1 MSEFLAMQKLMKH
14 QGEVVPAFPRQLSRE
29 AHLGIIEEMYKA
41 LLNYS
46 DHVFDLEPILA
57 EEPRHGS
64 LLELLADAQLRKGG
78 GEPEALANQLGNLM
92 ALQGIAATVSG
103 HQGFQQEYSWAKF
116 LSNAYTGKEQTFG
129 YLEQDIM
136 PLKGIIVLEGPDCT
150 GKTTLANH
158 FVDTY
163 GATYIHGTWSEEI
176 EKDNHSILMGQIAL
190 AKHEAE
196 HGGLVVIDRSWI
208 SEFIYA
214 DVFRGGT
221 SWPDLAED
229 AFIELMAADA
239 IYVFC
244 MPFGAKN
251 VAKHKARFLER
262 ANNGGEMYLEMERI
276 VEAYQCFAFGI
287 QHAQDLADDNV
298 PAVDPG
304 PDDNDPDLSVGQ
316 DDGLQEGDEL
326 HIQDFTPFRFDED
339 HRPGLLGK
347 FWPEEDDA
355 LGSLRA
361 CIFDCDI
368 DGDYALLMQRIAEL
382 KGITPTM

>member
-1 MSEFLAMQKLMKH
+1 MSEFNAMKKLLVH
-14 QGEVVPAFPRQLSRE
+14 QGEVAPSFPRPLSKS
-29 AHLGIIEEMYKA
+29 AHLGVIEEMYKA

-46 DHVFDLEPILA
+46 DSVFDLGPILS
-57 EEPRHGS
+57 EEPCHDS
-64 LLELLADAQLRKGG
+64 LLDMLHNADLRTDG
-78 GEPEALANQLGNLM
+78 GEPAALANQLGHLM
-92 ALQGIAATVSG
+92 NLQGIAGTVSAY
-103 HQGFQQEYSWAKF
+103 QGFQQDYSWPKF
-116 LSNAYTGKEQTFG
+116 LSNSYTGKHDTFK

-163 GATYIHGTWSEEI
+163 GAKYIHGTWSEEAEQVQHTI
-176 EKDNHSILMGQIAL
+176 IMEQIA
-190 AKHEAE
+190 EAVIIADA
-196 HGGLVVIDRSWI
+196 GGLVIIDRSWV

-221 SWPDLAED
+221 SWPELAED
-229 AFIELMAADA
+229 GFMELMANDA

-251 VAKHKARFLER
+251 VAKHRERFLER
-262 ANNGGEMYLEMERI
+262 AGNGGEMYLEMEKI
-276 VEAYQCFAFGI
+276 VEAYQCFVFGI
-287 QHAQDLADDNV
+287 KHAQALADDEL
-298 PAVDPG
+298 PAVDP
-304 PDDNDPDLSVGQ
+304 DQDHTDPDLSLNQ
-316 DDGLQEGDEL
+316 DDGIQEGDAL
-326 HIQDFTPFRFDED
+326 DIQDFTPFRFDED
-339 HRPGLLGK
+339 HRPNLLGK

-361 CIFDCDI
+361 CIFDVDI

>member
-1 MSEFLAMQKLMKH
+1 MSEFNAMQKLMKH

-64 LLELLADAQLRKGG
+64 LLELLADAQLRKDGG
-78 GEPEALANQLGNLM
+78 TPGAMADQLGNLM
-92 ALQGIAATVSG
+92 ALQGIAATVSAF
-103 HQGFQQEYSWAKF
+103 QGFQQDYSWAKF
-116 LSNAYTGKEQTFG
+116 LSNAYTGKENTFK

-163 GATYIHGTWSEEI
+163 GAKYIHGTWSEEA
-176 EKDNHSILMGQIAL
+176 ELVQHTILMEQIA
-190 AKHEAE
+190 EAVSIADA
-196 HGGLVVIDRSWI
+196 GGLVIIDRSWI
-208 SEFIYA
+208 TEFIYA

-221 SWPDLAED
+221 SWPELAED
-229 AFIELMAADA
+229 GFLELMANDA

-244 MPFGAKN
+244 MPFSPIS
-251 VAKHKARFLER
+251 VEKHRKRFLAR
-262 ANNGGEMYLEMERI
+262 ANNGGEMYLEMGKI
-276 VEAYQCFAFGI
+276 VEAYHCFVFGLK
-287 QHAQDLADDNV
+287 HAQALAEDDI
-298 PAVDPG
+298 PADNPD
-304 PDDNDPDLSVGQ
+304 PDDNDPDLSTGQ
-316 DDGLQEGDEL
+316 DDGIQEGDAL
-326 HIQDFTPFRFDED
+326 NTRDFTPFRFDED
-339 HRPGLLGK
+339 HRPELLGK

-368 DGDYALLMQRIAEL
+368 DPDYTLLMQRIAEL

>member
-1 MSEFLAMQKLMKH
+1 MSEFNAIQKLMKH

-29 AHLGIIEEMYKA
+29 AHLGIIEEMYIA

-46 DHVFDLEPILA
+46 DHVFDLGPALA

-64 LLELLADAQLRKGG
+64 LLELLADAKLRKDGDT
-78 GEPEALANQLGNLM
+78 PEAMADQLGNLM
-92 ALQGIAATVSG
+92 TLQGIAATVSAA
-103 HQGFQQEYSWAKF
+103 QGFQQDYSWPKF
-116 LSNAYTGKEQTFG
+116 LSNLYTGKENTFK

-150 GKTTLANH
+150 GKTTLAKH

-163 GATYIHGTWSEEI
+163 GATYIHGTWSEEA
-176 EKDNHSILMGQIAL
+176 ELDQHNILMGQI
-190 AKHEAE
+190 KEAVTIADA
-196 HGGLVVIDRSWI
+196 GGLVIIDRSWVT
-208 SEFIYA
+208 EFIYA

-221 SWPDLAED
+221 SWPELAED
-229 AFIELMAADA
+229 GFMELMANDA

-251 VAKHKARFLER
+251 VAKHRERFLER
-262 ANNGGEMYLEMERI
+262 AGNGGEMYLEMEKI
-276 VEAYQCFAFGI
+276 VEAYQCFVFGI
-287 QHAQDLADDNV
+287 KHAQALADDEL
-298 PAVDPG
+298 PAVDP
-304 PDDNDPDLSVGQ
+304 DQDHTDPDLSLNQ
-316 DDGLQEGDEL
+316 DDGIQEGDAL
-326 HIQDFTPFRFDED
+326 DIQDFTPFRFDED
-339 HRPGLLGK
+339 HRPNLLGK

-361 CIFDCDI
+361 CIFDVDI

-382 KGITPTM
+382 KGITPTT